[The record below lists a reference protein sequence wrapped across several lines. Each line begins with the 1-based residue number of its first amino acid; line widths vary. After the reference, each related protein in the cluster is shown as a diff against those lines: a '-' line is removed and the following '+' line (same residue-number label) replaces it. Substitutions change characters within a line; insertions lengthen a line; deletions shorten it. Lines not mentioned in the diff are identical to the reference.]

1 LEEKMSEG
9 RVKYYNKD
17 KECSSTEER
26 LKRQFSQ
33 FLEDLKFAYNNCE
46 YYKEHFKDVNFDEIK
61 SYEDLIKIPKTN
73 KSEIVNI
80 HKSNPPFGGM
90 IANGAN
96 LKRIYVS
103 PGPIYDPEGEAEDY
117 WNLKEIFTNAG
128 FKPGDRVINTFSYHL
143 TPAGIF
149 CDEALKNL
157 GCTMIPTGVGNT
169 EIQIQTLKNLQ
180 ATGYIGTPSFL
191 NMLIKKAESMGY
203 NWNEDFNL
211 KIACV
216 AGEMLTKKVRRE
228 LEDNYNIIV
237 RQFFATADMGGIG
250 YECHY
255 KAGIHFSEN
264 RLIEIVNPD
273 TGKHCKPGEPGEL
286 VVSTLGNRTYPLI
299 RLGTGDLIVHT
310 EEPCGCGRTS
320 FRIEKILGRV
330 DMVTKVRGMF
340 IHPGQVT
347 ELVKKFEHIVKGKMV
362 ITRENDYDI
371 MTFYAELKKD
381 IPPTETFKENIIN
394 AIRDIFKL
402 KGDVQFVDEGFI
414 KDDDKLVD
422 DQRKWD

>member
-1 LEEKMSEG
+1 MTEG
-9 RVKYYNKD
+9 RLKYYDKE

-26 LKRQFSQ
+26 MERQFNQ
-33 FLEDLKFAYNNCE
+33 FKKDLEFAYNNCE
-46 YYKEHFKDVNFDEIK
+46 YYKNLFGKDFDVNDIK
-61 SYEDLIKIPKTN
+61 SYDDITAIPKTN
-73 KSEIVNI
+73 KSNIVNI
-80 HKSNPPFGGM
+80 HKSNYPFGGM
-90 IANGAN
+90 LANGAK

-103 PGPIYDPEGEAEDY
+103 PGPIYDPEGDADDY
-117 WNLKEIFTNAG
+117 WNLREIFTNVG
-128 FKPGDRVINTFSYHL
+128 FLEGDRVIDTFSYHL

-157 GCTMIPTGVGNT
+157 GCTTIPTGVGNT

-180 ATGYIGTPSFL
+180 VTGYIGTPSFL
-191 NMLIKKAESMGY
+191 HMLIKKAEKMGY
-203 NWNEDFNL
+203 DWNKDFNL

-216 AGEMLTKKVRRE
+216 AGEMLPTSMRKEFEEVYHI
-228 LEDNYNIIV
+228 LV

-250 YECHY
+250 YECY
-255 KAGIHFSEN
+255 CKAGIHFSEN
-264 RLIEIVNPD
+264 RLVEVVNPD

-310 EEPCGCGRTS
+310 EEECGCGRTS
-320 FRIEKILGRV
+320 FRIEKIVGRV

-340 IHPGQVT
+340 IHPGQVK
-347 ELVKKFEHIVKGKMV
+347 ELLNKFEYLVKGKIV

-371 MTFYAELKKD
+371 MTFYCELAKD
-381 IPPTETFKENIIN
+381 IPPTETFKEKILG

-402 KGDVQFVDEGFI
+402 KGEVDFVEPGFI
-414 KDDDKLVD
+414 KDDDKLIED
-422 DQRKWD
+422 KRKWD